1 MIEPSKAS
9 DISKKDVDISLPL
22 DTSLHDAARNN
33 DIDQI
38 KTLITNG
45 VDINTQDES
54 ACTALYVATSTN
66 KDVWFCDYSGGETE
80 SDECDYSGDED
91 DHRSPIYKAKE
102 ANLPVWDKKIQ
113 IINELLENGADTN
126 LQNADGE
133 TALHG
138 AVSNDTDYTDY
149 IYDMVYSLLEKGAD
163 PTIEDRDGNTAYD
176 LARRRFGAQDRICK
190 LIFNALKDE
199 KKPSFFSNHSPK
211 EDISDVSKELTSM
224 TIRP

>member
-1 MIEPSKAS
+1 MI
-9 DISKKDVDISLPL
+9 ISG
-22 DTSLHDAARNN
+22 N
-33 DIDQI
+33 
-38 KTLITNG
+38 
-45 VDINTQDES
+45 VDINTRDES
-54 ACTALYVATSTN
+54 GCTALYVATSTN
-66 KDVWFCDYSGGETE
+66 KDVWFCGYSGGETE

-149 IYDMVYSLLEKGAD
+149 IFIAS
-163 PTIEDRDGNTAYD
+163 
-176 LARRRFGAQDRICK
+176 
-190 LIFNALKDE
+190 
-199 KKPSFFSNHSPK
+199 
-211 EDISDVSKELTSM
+211 
-224 TIRP
+224 